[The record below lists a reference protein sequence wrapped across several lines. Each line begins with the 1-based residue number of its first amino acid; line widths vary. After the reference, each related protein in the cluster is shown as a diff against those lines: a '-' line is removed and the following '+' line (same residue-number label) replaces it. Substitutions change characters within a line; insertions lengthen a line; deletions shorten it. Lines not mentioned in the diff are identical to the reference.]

1 MGMDRN
7 WTAHREL
14 WERAFGDTETYIQYY
29 FANKAPRSRCFDNWQ
44 EKQLC
49 AMAFFTPYEA
59 VLYGEK
65 IVLPY
70 SGGGYKRGVSP
81 SGQDDGAADRRI

>member
-49 AMAFFTPYEA
+49 AMAFFF
-59 VLYGEK
+59 LF
-65 IVLPY
+65 
-70 SGGGYKRGVSP
+70 
-81 SGQDDGAADRRI
+81 

>member
-59 VLYGEK
+59 VLYEIGRAH
-65 IVLPY
+65 V
-70 SGGGYKRGVSP
+70 
-81 SGQDDGAADRRI
+81 